1 MYTFKIIEYSGD
13 ETIKI
18 KCFSNNIYCG
28 HILFEKIIYM
38 DEYFLSEEEREEIGY
53 EIMDYFFPDDNC
65 IYIKFFEVDINF
77 QNLGIGNL
85 LMNKFFEY
93 FNNQKEIN
101 SIFINAC
108 PYLTSTINNKIPL
121 NILVKFYKKFGFQE
135 LLNQETNILMAYKN
149 KKR

>member
-1 MYTFKIIEYSGD
+1 MILRILS
-13 ETIKI
+13 
-18 KCFSNNIYCG
+18 FS
-28 HILFEKIIYM
+28 
-38 DEYFLSEEEREEIGY
+38 SS
-53 EIMDYFFPDDNC
+53 
-65 IYIKFFEVDINF
+65 FEVNINF

-101 SIFINAC
+101 SIFINVC
-108 PYLTSTINNKIPL
+108 PYLTSPMNNKIPL
-121 NILVKFYKKFGFQE
+121 NILVKFYKQFGFQE